1 MSLIKQRLL
10 SAIEQTPEPLL
21 GQTLAF
27 LEFLTARTQSTIASD
42 LTQDFDPDTDFSPQI
57 LADLKASLHQAKAG
71 QTFAIAELLQ
81 QTRFL
86 TNNLGE
92 QTDVVIPIDAW
103 NTVIALVES
112 LQSIDDA
119 HWAQQ
124 AEQAR
129 NSSAMVGTDLFIQEI
144 KRLASLDG

>member
-1 MSLIKQRLL
+1 M
-10 SAIEQTPEPLL
+10 P
-21 GQTLAF
+21 
-27 LEFLTARTQSTIASD
+27 
-42 LTQDFDPDTDFSPQI
+42 
-57 LADLKASLHQAKAG
+57 
-71 QTFAIAELLQ
+71 IAELLQ

-129 NSSAMVGTDLFIQEI
+129 NNSAMVGTDLFIQEI
-144 KRLASLDG
+144 KRLASLDGYINA